1 MKLKELL
8 LSTDFDALIP
18 ALKKEGYLAIRQ
30 YREAYDIL
38 SHIAPANESEIKNP
52 KIRVEW
58 VKPIEGYE
66 DEDPYIN
73 VYNCEG
79 DLWECNV
86 AKEVIVDDACRL
98 TKEEVI
104 AKILWSCTFY
114 GYTPQTRQDTFE
126 DRFEHKMHTCY
137 GTMARKLEQKFYLNY
152 LPGHKKREVLE
163 SMKLFSHDSI
173 SMSMEDW
180 DYCNKR
186 IAKASN
192 IRKKRDYRMQ
202 KRIDYQDY
210 REKYEG
216 LRDKFMG
223 GKDITFHDMDFIY
236 DGFSMLLTNME
247 THTYGE
253 SSRVDYL
260 KKLIKYIEM
269 DSDNEFFN
277 PQKLVVL
284 CKVPSQHPLSYSE
297 KEEIRNEF
305 HKLAGKGKLI
315 FGLSEIKTEVAD
327 IHFTILIQKYEK
339 HLLID
344 GYNI

>member
-1 MKLKELL
+1 MR
-8 LSTDFDALIP
+8 
-18 ALKKEGYLAIRQ
+18 LAS
-30 YREAYDIL
+30 L
-38 SHIAPANESEIKNP
+38 
-52 KIRVEW
+52 
-58 VKPIEGYE
+58 
-66 DEDPYIN
+66 
-73 VYNCEG
+73 
-79 DLWECNV
+79 
-86 AKEVIVDDACRL
+86 
-98 TKEEVI
+98 
-104 AKILWSCTFY
+104 
-114 GYTPQTRQDTFE
+114 
-126 DRFEHKMHTCY
+126 
-137 GTMARKLEQKFYLNY
+137 
-152 LPGHKKREVLE
+152 
-163 SMKLFSHDSI
+163 DSI

-202 KRIDYQDY
+202 KRIDYLDY

-277 PQKLVVL
+277 LQKLVVL
-284 CKVPSQHPLSYSE
+284 CKVSSLHPLSL
-297 KEEIRNEF
+297 KEEENIKSEF
-305 HKLAGKGKLI
+305 QMLAGKGKLV
-315 FGLSEIKTEVAD
+315 FGTREVSSGICILRYLFRNTKNVNHKPTRMTTGISLTD
-327 IHFTILIQKYEK
+327 I
-339 HLLID
+339 
-344 GYNI
+344 

>member
-1 MKLKELL
+1 M
-8 LSTDFDALIP
+8 
-18 ALKKEGYLAIRQ
+18 AIRHKLPKKPLRTNRAQ
-30 YREAYDIL
+30 DAHLLWYYGKKVRTKVL
-38 SHIAPANESEIKNP
+38 SQ
-52 KIRVEW
+52 
-58 VKPIEGYE
+58 
-66 DEDPYIN
+66 
-73 VYNCEG
+73 
-79 DLWECNV
+79 
-86 AKEVIVDDACRL
+86 
-98 TKEEVI
+98 
-104 AKILWSCTFY
+104 F
-114 GYTPQTRQDTFE
+114 
-126 DRFEHKMHTCY
+126 
-137 GTMARKLEQKFYLNY
+137 

-202 KRIDYQDY
+202 KRIDYLDY

-236 DGFSMLLTNME
+236 DGFSMLLTHME

-269 DSDNEFFN
+269 DSDNEFLN

-284 CKVPSQHPLSYSE
+284 CKVSSLHPLSL
-297 KEEIRNEF
+297 KEEEDIKSEF
-305 HKLAGKGKLI
+305 QMLAGKGKLV
-315 FGLSEIKTEVAD
+315 FGTREVSSGVVD
-327 IHFTILIQKYEK
+327 CILRYLFRNTKNVNHKPTRMATGFI
-339 HLLID
+339 
-344 GYNI
+344 